1 MSKKRIFF
9 FQKELE
15 DIVSRWDELL
25 DNENFPDSDSDCP
38 ELSFCENLEWIKHS
52 KYFSYKESA
61 VSSVTKVVALL
72 LILFAQQIL
81 KIKE

>member
-38 ELSFCENLEWIKHS
+38 ELSFCENLE
-52 KYFSYKESA
+52 
-61 VSSVTKVVALL
+61 
-72 LILFAQQIL
+72 
-81 KIKE
+81 